1 MKIHRLSER
10 LKMIDVQPP
19 IPGQSEFFGIYVLSG
34 EQVALID
41 VGPYSSAGNLIAGLE
56 TLAVDPQN
64 VSYIFIT
71 HIHIDHAGALGDLL
85 EFLPNARV
93 IVHPKGAAHLVN
105 TEKLWQGSLQVLGDL
120 AEKYGRPR
128 NIPQER
134 VLPAEDGMRIG
145 LGKGVELEIIHTPG
159 HAAHHMSF
167 LEEKTGILFA
177 GEAGGDYAAK
187 VDLLRPATPP
197 PLIVRYKLAS
207 IDKLLERKP
216 TTIYYAH
223 FGCGGD
229 AQSKLRRYREQLNLW
244 RSVVSEALQKGAQS
258 DAIFSAL
265 MEKDVNLE
273 GLKRLP
279 QDQYQR
285 ECYFISNSIKGF
297 VG

>member
-19 IPGQSEFFGIYVLSG
+19 IPGQSEFFGIYVFGS
-34 EQVALID
+34 EQVVLVD
-41 VGPYSSAGNLIAGLE
+41 VGPHSSAGSLVEGLE
-56 TLAVDPQN
+56 VLGVNPND
-64 VSYIFIT
+64 VSHILLT
-71 HIHIDHAGALGDLL
+71 HIHIDHAGATADLL
-85 EFLPNARV
+85 KFLPNARV
-93 IVHPKGAAHLVN
+93 IVHPRGAAHLVN

-120 AEKYGRPR
+120 AEKYGRPP

-145 LGKGVELEIIHTPG
+145 LGNEVDLDVIHTPG

-229 AQSKLRRYREQLNLW
+229 AQSKLRRYREQLKLW
-244 RSVVSEALQKGAQS
+244 QSVVSEALQKGAQS

-285 ECYFISNSIKGF
+285 ECYFMYNSIKGF

>member
-1 MKIHRLSER
+1 MRIHRLSER

-19 IPGQSEFFGIYVLSG
+19 IPGQSEFIGIYVLMA

-41 VGPYSSAGNLIAGLE
+41 VGPHSSAGNLIAGLE
-56 TLAVDPQN
+56 TLDVDPQN

-85 EFLPNARV
+85 EFLPNARA

-120 AEKYGRPR
+120 AEKYGRPP

-145 LGKGVELEIIHTPG
+145 LGKGVELEVIHTPG
-159 HAAHHMSF
+159 HAAHHLSF
-167 LEEKTGILFA
+167 LERKSGILFA
-177 GEAGGDYAAK
+177 GEAAGNYVSK

-197 PLIVRYKLAS
+197 PLMVDYKLAS
-207 IDKLLERKP
+207 IDKLLERQP
-216 TTIYYAH
+216 ATIYYGH
-223 FGCGGD
+223 FGSGED
-229 AQSKLRRYREQLNLW
+229 AQSKLRRHKEQLNLW

-258 DAIFSAL
+258 DAIFSL
-265 MEKDVNLE
+265 LIEKDVNLE

-285 ECYFISNSIKGF
+285 ECYFMYNSIKGF

>member
-10 LKMIDVQPP
+10 LNMIDVHPP
-19 IPGQSEFFGIYVLSG
+19 IPGQSEFIGIYVLSG

-41 VGPYSSAGNLIAGLE
+41 VGPHSSAGNLIKGL
-56 TLAVDPQN
+56 TALHIDPQN

-85 EFLPNARV
+85 GFLPNVRA

-105 TEKLWQGSLQVLGDL
+105 TEKLWQGSLKVLGDL
-120 AEKYGRPR
+120 AEKYGRPP

-134 VLPAEDGMRIG
+134 ILPAEDGMRIG
-145 LGKGVELEIIHTPG
+145 LGKGVELEVIHTPG

-229 AQSKLRRYREQLNLW
+229 AQSKLRRYREQLKLW
-244 RSVVSEALQKGAQS
+244 QSVVSEALRNGAQS
-258 DAIFSAL
+258 EGIFDAL
-265 MEKDVNLE
+265 MEKDVTLE
-273 GLKRLP
+273 GLKKLP
-279 QDQYQR
+279 EDQYQR
-285 ECYFISNSIKGF
+285 ECYFMYNSIKGF

>member
-10 LKMIDVQPP
+10 LNMIDVQPP
-19 IPGQSEFFGIYVLSG
+19 IAGQGEFIGIYVLMA
-34 EQVALID
+34 EKVALID
-41 VGPYSSAGNLIAGLE
+41 VGPHSSAGNLIKGITALHI
-56 TLAVDPQN
+56 DPLN

-93 IVHPKGAAHLVN
+93 IVHPRGAAHLVN
-105 TEKLWQGSLQVLGDL
+105 TEKLWKGSLSVLGDL
-120 AEKYGRPR
+120 AEKYGRPP

-134 VLPAEDGMRIG
+134 VLPAEDGMRIE
-145 LGKGVELEIIHTPG
+145 LGNEAELEVIHTPG

-177 GEAGGDYAAK
+177 GEASGDYVSK

-197 PLIVRYKLAS
+197 PFIVDYKLAS

-216 TTIYYAH
+216 KTIYHAH
-223 FGCGGD
+223 FGSGGD
-229 AQSKLRRYREQLNLW
+229 AQKRLRRYREQLKLW
-244 RSVVSEALQKGAQS
+244 QSVVSEALRNGAQS
-258 DAIFSAL
+258 EGIFEAL
-265 MEKDVNLE
+265 TEKDVSLE
-273 GLKRLP
+273 GLKKLP
-279 QDQYQR
+279 NDQYQR
-285 ECYFISNSIKGF
+285 ECHFMYNSIRGF

>member
-1 MKIHRLSER
+1 MKIHCLSER

-19 IPGQSEFFGIYVLSG
+19 IPGQSEFIGIYVLSG

-41 VGPYSSAGNLIAGLE
+41 VGPYSSAGNLIKGL
-56 TLAVDPQN
+56 TALHIDPQN

-93 IVHPKGAAHLVN
+93 IVHPKGVAHLVN

-229 AQSKLRRYREQLNLW
+229 AQSKLRRHKEQLNLW
-244 RSVVSEALQKGAQS
+244 RSVVSEALQKGAQP

>member
-10 LKMIDVQPP
+10 LNMIDVQPP
-19 IPGQSEFFGIYVLSG
+19 IAGQGEFIGIYVLMA
-34 EQVALID
+34 EKVALID
-41 VGPYSSAGNLIAGLE
+41 VGPHSSAGNLIKGITALHI
-56 TLAVDPQN
+56 DPLN

-93 IVHPKGAAHLVN
+93 IVHPRGAAHLVN
-105 TEKLWQGSLQVLGDL
+105 TEKLWKGSLSVLGDL
-120 AEKYGRPR
+120 AEKYGRPP

-134 VLPAEDGMRIG
+134 VLPAEDGMRIE
-145 LGKGVELEIIHTPG
+145 LGNEAELEVIHTPG

-244 RSVVSEALQKGAQS
+244 RSVVSEALQKGAQP